1 MHCRKISNRLPKDI
15 RIGAGGKTIEDTES
29 VIIFFEHFL
38 EIRTK
43 TNPMIQ
49 RQLKLIIL
57 GSVFFGG
64 AMLTTTDISAKK
76 KKVASLPK
84 VELSAAAKDSVAFH
98 KKLKDAK
105 VSRGLF
111 NTYLDKNG
119 KLYFELPDS
128 VLDKPMM
135 LVNRVN
141 SLSQTNDWVA
151 GQVVSSR
158 LIRFTRNDNNVF
170 IQLPQSS
177 NVVDPSDPIAASFD
191 LNFAEPVLKSFK
203 IEHKENGNSYID
215 VTSFFAGNEKS
226 ISPIKE
232 SNPITKLLGGK
243 DGIKGT
249 FYADGSGVVSVKSFP
264 ENVEVKS
271 RLAYTTPTAA
281 APYTV
286 TMSRSIVRLPDEP
299 MPVRL
304 HDKRVGYFS
313 EYKNLYSSKLDGT
326 KVYEIISRH
335 RLEPK
340 DEDRER
346 YFAGELVEPKKK
358 IVFYVDSAFPAKW
371 RPAVKEGIEYWN
383 TAFEAAGF
391 KNAVEAR
398 DYPVNDPDFD
408 PDDLRYSCVRYC
420 VTPTANAMGPSY
432 TDPRTGEIL
441 GADVIW
447 YHNILKLV
455 HNWRFTQTGAVD
467 SRVRKPVFDDDVMH
481 ESLTYVAAHEIG
493 HCLGL
498 MHNMGASY
506 SFSLDNL
513 RDPEFTQKHGT
524 TPSIMDY
531 ARNNFVA
538 QPGDLER
545 GVRLTPPPV
554 GVYDI
559 YAINWGYRL
568 IPGAET
574 PEQEKETLDRWIEEK
589 AADPMYEFGAQ
600 QFLGLVDPT
609 DQTEDLGNDHIKAG
623 DMAISN
629 LKIILDNFEDWT
641 GEEGEE
647 FEPMA
652 EKYKA
657 LCQQYLRHIG
667 HVYPYIGGVEF
678 KEIRQD
684 KGKDQAQR
692 NFIPKVKQREA
703 MKWLLN
709 QARTNDWLVPAKLVA
724 KFEEP
729 YQWRD
734 KMQRN
739 VAACLLIATNL
750 QRIKEGGE
758 FDPKLN
764 YTLSEYIDEAY
775 NGLFDATI
783 KGKKLNSTEKNLQ
796 QSAIDAMTVYSGL
809 KPKTTS
815 SSKSIA
821 DENPFLSDEREMS
834 VIDEFV
840 ATLAAETIPAL
851 PCGFTGSH
859 SLTEAC
865 SAHHEGEN
873 SFFRLLLNQTPLP
886 TNELRPMMT
895 SLLRKTLNLYKSRRA
910 TAPDAAT
917 RDFYDYQIL
926 SIDRVLNGTK

>member
-1 MHCRKISNRLPKDI
+1 MITKQFIPLAA
-15 RIGAGGKTIEDTES
+15 IGA
-29 VIIFFEHFL
+29 VIA
-38 EIRTK
+38 
-43 TNPMIQ
+43 
-49 RQLKLIIL
+49 L
-57 GSVFFGG
+57 G
-64 AMLTTTDISAKK
+64 LTTPADLSAKK
-76 KKVASLPK
+76 KKAELPK
-84 VELSAAAKDSVAFH
+84 IELSQVAKDSVAFR
-98 KKLKDAK
+98 KKLKEAA
-105 VSRGLF
+105 VSNGLF
-111 NTYLDKNG
+111 NTYFDKKG
-119 KLYFELPDS
+119 KLYFEIPDS
-128 VLDKPMM
+128 ILGKEMM
-135 LVNRVN
+135 LVNRIN
-141 SLSQTNDWVA
+141 SLSQTTDWVA

-158 LIRFTRNDNNVF
+158 LIRFTRDDNNVYLT
-170 IQLPQSS
+170 LPQST
-177 NVVDPSDPIAASFD
+177 NVVDPADPIAASFD

-203 IEHKENGNSYID
+203 IEQKDNGKTFID
-215 VTSFFAGNEKS
+215 VTSFFAGNEKA

-232 SNPITKLLGGK
+232 PNPLSKLLGGR

-249 FYADGSGVVSVKSFP
+249 YYADGSGVTSVKSFP
-264 ENVEVKS
+264 ENIEVKS
-271 RLAYTTPTAA
+271 RLAYTTPTAT

-286 TMSRSIVRLPDEP
+286 TMSRSIVRLPDDP
-299 MPVRL
+299 MQIRL
-304 HDKRVGYFS
+304 HDKRVGFFS

-326 KVYEIISRH
+326 KTYEIVSRH

-383 TAFEAAGF
+383 RAFEEAGF
-391 KNAVEAR
+391 KNAIEAR
-398 DYPVNDPDFD
+398 DYPKDDPDFD

-467 SRVRKPVFDDDVMH
+467 PRVRKPVFDDDVMH

-506 SFSLDNL
+506 SFTLDNL

-538 QPGDLER
+538 QPGDRER

-574 PEQEKETLDRWIEEK
+574 PEQEKPVLDKWIAEK
-589 AADPMYEFGAQ
+589 ANDPMYEFGAQ

-629 LKIILDNFEDWT
+629 MKIILDNFEDWA
-641 GEEGEE
+641 GEPGED
-647 FEPMA
+647 FEPLA
-652 EKYKA
+652 DKYQA

-678 KEIRQD
+678 KEIRQGE
-684 KGKDQAQR
+684 GKNAAQR
-692 NFIPKVKQREA
+692 NFIPKAKQREA
-703 MKWLLN
+703 MNWLLN
-709 QARTNDWLVPAKLVA
+709 QARTSDWLVPAGLIA

-739 VAACLLIATNL
+739 IVACLLISTNL
-750 QRIKEGGE
+750 ERIKEGGE
-758 FDPKLN
+758 ADPKAN
-764 YTLSEYIDEAY
+764 YTLPEYITEAY
-775 NGLFDATI
+775 NGIFDATL
-783 KGKKLNSTEKNLQ
+783 KGKKLDATEKNMQ
-796 QSAIDAMTVYSGL
+796 QAAIDVMTTYSGL
-809 KPKTTS
+809 KPKEAKASNSLTDEEAP
-815 SSKSIA
+815 SIT
-821 DENPFLSDEREMS
+821 
-834 VIDEFV
+834 DEFI
-840 ATLAAETIPAL
+840 ETIAL
-851 PCGFTGSH
+851 STLPEFPCGFAGNH
-859 SLTEAC
+859 SLSEAC
-865 SAHHEGEN
+865 AAHSEQDT
-873 SFFRLLLNQTPLP
+873 SFFRLLLNQNPLP
-886 TNELRPMMT
+886 TTEMRPMMT
-895 SLLRKTLNLYKSRRA
+895 SLLRKTKDLYKSRRA
-910 TAPDAAT
+910 SATDAAT

-926 SIDRVLNGTK
+926 AIDRTLSGRQ

>member
-1 MHCRKISNRLPKDI
+1 MIKRNIISLAV
-15 RIGAGGKTIEDTES
+15 IGAIAVT
-29 VIIFFEHFL
+29 
-38 EIRTK
+38 
-43 TNPMIQ
+43 
-49 RQLKLIIL
+49 
-57 GSVFFGG
+57 G
-64 AMLTTTDISAKK
+64 ALAPADLYAKK
-76 KKVASLPK
+76 KKKVELPK
-84 VELSAAAKDSVAFH
+84 VELSQAAKDSVAFR
-98 KKLKDAK
+98 KKLKDTT
-105 VSRGLF
+105 VSHGLF
-111 NTYLDKNG
+111 NTYLDKKG

-128 VLDKPMM
+128 VLGKEMM

-158 LIRFTRNDNNVF
+158 LIRFTRDDNNVYLT
-170 IQLPQSS
+170 LPQST
-177 NVVDPSDPIAASFD
+177 NVVDPADPIAASYD

-203 IEHKENGNSYID
+203 IEHKENGNAYID

-232 SNPITKLLGGK
+232 ANPLSKLLGGK

-249 FYADGSGVVSVKSFP
+249 YYGDGSGVISVKSFP
-264 ENVEVKS
+264 ENIEVKS
-271 RLAYTTPTAA
+271 RLAYTTPTATN
-281 APYTV
+281 PYTV
-286 TMSRSIVRLPDEP
+286 TMSRSIVRLPDDP
-299 MPVRL
+299 MPIRL
-304 HDKRVGYFS
+304 HDKRVGFFS

-326 KVYEIISRH
+326 KTYEIVSRH

-358 IVFYVDSAFPAKW
+358 IVFYVDSAFPEKW

-383 TAFEAAGF
+383 RAFEEAGF
-391 KNAVEAR
+391 KNAIEAR
-398 DYPVNDPDFD
+398 DYPKDDPDFD

-467 SRVRKPVFDDDVMH
+467 DRVRKPVFDDDVMH

-506 SFSLDNL
+506 SFTLDNL

-538 QPGDLER
+538 QPGDRER

-574 PEQEKETLDRWIEEK
+574 PEQEKETLNRWIAEK
-589 AADPMYEFGAQ
+589 AGDPMYEFGAQ

-629 LKIILDNFEDWT
+629 LKIILDNFEDWA
-641 GEEGEE
+641 GEPGED

-652 EKYKA
+652 EKYQA

-678 KEIRQD
+678 KEIRQGE
-684 KGKDQAQR
+684 GKDVAQR
-692 NFIPKVKQREA
+692 NFIPKAKQREA
-703 MKWLLN
+703 MNWLLN
-709 QARTNDWLVPAKLVA
+709 QARTNDWLVPAGLVA

-739 VAACLLIATNL
+739 VVACLLISTNL
-750 QRIKEGGE
+750 ERIREGGE
-758 FDPKLN
+758 ADPKAN
-764 YTLSEYIDEAY
+764 YTLPEYINEAY
-775 NGLFDATI
+775 NGIFDATL
-783 KGKKLNSTEKNLQ
+783 KGKKLNATEKNMQ
-796 QSAIDAMTVYSGL
+796 QAAIDVMTTYSGL
-809 KPKTTS
+809 KPKEA
-815 SSKSIA
+815 KSTKSLT
-821 DENPFLSDEREMS
+821 DEEALS
-834 VIDEFV
+834 ITDEFMETV
-840 ATLAAETIPAL
+840 ALSTLPEF
-851 PCGFTGSH
+851 PCGFAGNH
-859 SLTEAC
+859 SLAEAC
-865 SAHHEGEN
+865 AHSDEEV
-873 SFFRLLLNQTPLP
+873 SFFRLLLNQNPLP
-886 TNELRPMMT
+886 TTEMRPLMT
-895 SLLRKTLNLYKSRRA
+895 SLLCKTQNLYKSRRA
-910 TAPDAAT
+910 SATDAAT

-926 SIDRVLNGTK
+926 SIGRTLEGK